1 TDDAIF
7 LNWPEVMPRIDSL
20 GYLRA
25 MRIDVLSPSRKQ
37 KMMAG
42 LVREIVNRG
51 PFNIA
56 EEVEKRGREL
66 VNELDG
72 RTDEAAA

>member
-1 TDDAIF
+1 
-7 LNWPEVMPRIDSL
+7 MPRADRL

-25 MRIDVLSPSRKQ
+25 MRIDVLSPARKQ
-37 KMMAG
+37 KMIAG

-66 VNELDG
+66 IDELDG
-72 RTDEAAA
+72 RTDEQAA